1 VSKAKTVREVDGG
14 RDAGASRSRTG
25 AETSSTE
32 VPESVFLCIQCRKCT
47 AGCPVAESTDV
58 PVNELVA
65 RMRLGEVDGAVRSR
79 MIWDC
84 LGCHACSTR
93 CPTGA
98 NPAEAL
104 DWLRAR
110 AMDEGLAPSSKVG
123 TFHSAFIKTLR
134 KKGRSDEARLMMRIY
149 LKHWLTRKDMSR
161 GWAMYRS
168 GRVRALGRSIRAR
181 ADLRRIFAL
190 GGKAGQE

>member
-1 VSKAKTVREVDGG
+1 
-14 RDAGASRSRTG
+14 
-25 AETSSTE
+25 
-32 VPESVFLCIQCRKCT
+32 
-47 AGCPVAESTDV
+47 VAESTDV

-65 RMRLGEVDGAVRSR
+65 RVRLGDVDSAMRTR

-84 LGCHACSTR
+84 VGCHACSTR

-98 NPAEAL
+98 NPAEVL

-110 AMDEGLAPSSKVG
+110 AMDERLAPSSRAG
-123 TFHSAFIKTLR
+123 TFHSAFVKNLR

-149 LKHWLTRKDMSR
+149 LKHWLTRREMSR
-161 GWAMYRS
+161 GWAMFRS

-181 ADLRRIFAL
+181 RDLRRIFAL
-190 GGKAGQE
+190 AAKSGRG